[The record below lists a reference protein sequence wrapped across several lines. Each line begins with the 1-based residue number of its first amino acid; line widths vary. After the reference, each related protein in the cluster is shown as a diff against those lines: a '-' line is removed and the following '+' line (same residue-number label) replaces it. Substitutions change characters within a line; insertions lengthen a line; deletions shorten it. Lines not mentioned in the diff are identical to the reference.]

1 VPPGWKGEYRMAQT
15 HEDFSREQQFKVSSN
30 RAFGWVFVTVFLI
43 IALWPLV
50 FGGTLRWWSLIVSA
64 LVTLVTVAAPALLTV
79 PNRLWLRFGLLLH
92 RIVSPVV
99 LAIMFYLV
107 VMPMGLLMRAFGK
120 DFLRLRR
127 NDSAESYWIKRDPP
141 GPEPSSMS
149 NQF

>member
-1 VPPGWKGEYRMAQT
+1 MVQT
-15 HEDFSREQQFKVSSN
+15 HEDFSREQQFKVSGN

-64 LVTLVTVAAPALLTV
+64 LVMLVTIAAPSLLTV

-99 LAIMFYLV
+99 LGIMFYLV

-127 NDSAESYWIKRDPP
+127 NDSAESYWIKREPP
-141 GPEPSSMS
+141 GPQPDSMPH
-149 NQF
+149 QF

>member
-1 VPPGWKGEYRMAQT
+1 MVRSRPEIGASEDRGEPL
-15 HEDFSREQQFKVSSN
+15 
-30 RAFGWVFVTVFLI
+30 AFLEVLEHLRCPVDLH
-43 IALWPLV
+43 P
-50 FGGTLRWWSLIVSA
+50 LRWWSLIVSA
-64 LVTLVTVAAPALLTV
+64 LVALVTVAAPSLLTV

-99 LAIMFYLV
+99 LGIMFYLV
-107 VMPMGLLMRAFGK
+107 VMPMGLLMRALGK

-141 GPEPSSMS
+141 GPEPASMS

>member
-1 VPPGWKGEYRMAQT
+1 MAQT
-15 HEDFSREQQFKVSSN
+15 HEDFSREEQVKASSN
-30 RAFGWVFVTVFLI
+30 RAFGWVFVAVFLI

-64 LVTLVTVAAPALLTV
+64 LVALVTVAAPSLLTV

-99 LAIMFYLV
+99 LGIMFYLV

-141 GPEPSSMS
+141 GPEPASMS

>member
-1 VPPGWKGEYRMAQT
+1 MAQT
-15 HEDFSREQQFKVSSN
+15 HEDFSREEQVKASSN

-43 IALWPLV
+43 IALWSLV

-64 LVTLVTVAAPALLTV
+64 LVALVTVAAPSLLTV

-99 LAIMFYLV
+99 LGIMFYLV
-107 VMPMGLLMRAFGK
+107 VMPMGLLMRALGK

-141 GPEPSSMS
+141 GPEPASMS